1 MLTEEEKEFI
11 KYWEANRLS
20 RKKGF
25 RKLSFG
31 LPVAV
36 TVAIAILVNF
46 FSGWYKKADMEIRSN
61 GSLVLVVL
69 IAVIIIVVFIT
80 LFSAYHKWDINEQ
93 HYRELLARKDEA

>member
-1 MLTEEEKEFI
+1 MSAFLNEGQ
-11 KYWEANRLS
+11 ANS
-20 RKKGF
+20 PAFDQSTKNPA
-25 RKLSFG
+25 SFG